1 MNSSFAGVK
10 AADGLERK
18 ATHDGKTIYF
28 AAGEIKVLPAE
39 VVEFLL
45 TRTSYQAGDGQRGL
59 SLKRLFVQVPLTEAL
74 KHAKEPENPSIAAAK
89 KKLAEEEKAKGEL
102 KAEIL
107 KALRE
112 EGWQPPK
119 GKA

>member
-1 MNSSFAGVK
+1 MDNSYAGVK
-10 AADGLERK
+10 AKDGLAIK
-18 ATHDGKTIYF
+18 ATYNGKTIYF

-45 TRTSYQAGDGQRGL
+45 TRTHYLAGEGGKGL
-59 SLKRLFVQVPLTEAL
+59 SLRRLFVQVPLTEAL

-89 KKLAEEEKAKGEL
+89 ARLAEEEKARGEL

-107 KALRE
+107 KALKE
-112 EGWQPPK
+112 EGWAPPK
-119 GKA
+119 AKA